1 MDSSE
6 RLTRIERLLAGLP
19 GPYGNGHLWAWTRF
33 ADGEDPFPFVFAFL
47 SDGGVIDS
55 ASSFGGPARAPQ
67 DGEELAACLTE
78 VDQDTAF
85 AVLVGM
91 VSRTLAYG
99 VRGRYRVDK
108 AQEVFGKLI
117 TLLGHGTRWWTNT
130 DRDSWNPVTRHTMD
144 ALVVG
149 TGGGVLVVV
158 LAADED

>member
-19 GPYGNGHLWAWTRF
+19 GSYGNGHLWAWIRF
-33 ADGEDPFPFVFAFL
+33 ADGEDPFAYVFTFL
-47 SDGGVIDS
+47 SDCGVIDS
-55 ASSFGGPARAPQ
+55 ASSFGGPGQACQ

-78 VDQDTAF
+78 VDQDAVF

-99 VRGRYRVDK
+99 VRGRYPVDK
-108 AQEVFGKLI
+108 AQDVFENLI

-130 DRDSWNPVTRHTMD
+130 DLGSWNPVTRHTMD

-149 TGGGVLVVV
+149 AGGGVLVVI